1 MSRTKRILE
10 ARELTRGQ
18 GKNAFMVQ
26 IWWLGIAESR
36 QLRRKVRGCL
46 KGEPGTPFR
55 AGAGEGAQLGG
66 RELFQGKRTGQSPAE
81 AALLL
86 SLREG
91 SLLHFG
97 SWGNEGLPGG
107 G

>member
-1 MSRTKRILE
+1 
-10 ARELTRGQ
+10 
-18 GKNAFMVQ
+18 MVK

-36 QLRRKVRGCL
+36 QLWRKVRGCL
-46 KGEPGTPFR
+46 EGEQGTPSR
-55 AGAGEGAQLGG
+55 AGAGEGVRLGAG
-66 RELFQGKRTGQSPAE
+66 QELFQGKRTGWSPAE

-91 SLLHFG
+91 SLLPFG